1 MSDLDMSELS
11 QLGLDQKEVQ
21 VYSAMVTNYFRTIEE
36 VVVHT
41 EYSPD
46 EAEKIIRS
54 LLSKGFVKEIPGKVN
69 LYIAVN
75 PQIVVTSEA
84 EKKIQADLQ
93 QVAAD
98 IKGYWDKSMKS
109 FNALIKELQD
119 GIKALKTASLKEIEE
134 SLNSQQNSIA
144 DVSQN
149 IAQQMTADFTENEKS
164 ISEIMSQQYQEL
176 TSKITDA
183 RVTINETIDSQI
195 EGLNNTLTDLEG
207 QITQITENL
216 RTQRFTE
223 VTNYSN
229 KIQKDVGALVEIVVN
244 TFTDLQK
251 LASNKL
257 QEVLSLAN
265 TEESELVDLIKA
277 QGSSAVETFSQKID
291 VLDKTVGELHDLAVG
306 GIETTQK
313 TITNVFSGFLEKIT
327 EIAERNEEK
336 IRSSSQILDSKVG
349 EVISNINSKLDALTT
364 SKDGL
369 NTRFEALKNS
379 TSKLVLDTK
388 EGLKSKIDGIN
399 DVLKETTGNTNEQV
413 VNGATQWW
421 NDASRELSELTNT
434 STKKLEETKTKLKQ
448 GVQEYH
454 EQYDNKLNAGWDQT
468 RDKIGTLGQTLH
480 NTLGAEDESTESSLK
495 AELAEALNQVIS
507 NAADE
512 FARLNDIIKHSGEDV
527 ANSIKNKVE
536 DRKQIYEVLLGTFQE
551 SLINDTLP
559 SFGNSLKS
567 DVDNALDSHLKKV
580 SSINSEIVDSKTS
593 ELTNNIQQTFATLGD
608 YLSLQRESV
617 VEVIN
622 NHKSN
627 VTAIVNSFNEET
639 VPQTIQNIS
648 EHTNIAKTRSSET
661 IQELESRSADHF
673 QSILDEQNALEQ
685 QIGTI
690 FQNNVQTAKDV
701 ISGIIETRVPEIK
714 QELEVNTQEL
724 NTFLDELKTQ
734 SQQETEETISK
745 LKDEFTDKMKKL
757 EEELI
762 NSVRSF
768 ETGINDAN
776 SRLRQSIPSGL
787 ELISTE
793 HQDDVGKLENE
804 TLRYINDLQKT
815 VDDLQAFFD
824 NRGRFRAKEQQ
835 SFLNALKNAS
845 DSFSSL
851 RGQLS
856 DFVRNHTDG
865 FLQQISEYNTTFTKS
880 LQNYNREM
888 QKLVEEDRKKVSSSV
903 KEARDWAISLAE
915 ERFNTNF
922 NSINNAQTTIADKVN
937 TLKEKQIATISSFD
951 NNIAGIASSIE
962 ETTTQ
967 QHNQIKEN
975 YDKEKSS
982 LEQLTQSFHGR
993 LKELEQ
999 DLVQHLEKD
1008 QELHLE
1014 KLNQTIENMKNLGMN
1029 LEQTSSESIENLKA
1043 DIKSISEDL
1052 EATDR
1057 DSGDKL
1063 VQLTDTL
1070 VGYLKNYEEVTSNY
1084 YADLQT
1090 AVTKAKQLYTEY
1102 FENNKTKLVEDLT
1115 TKIDTTKYDTGTV
1128 LEEIFTSFTD
1138 FQRLVAETTYQ
1149 ASKNTE
1155 DKIKEVTDTSL
1166 KQVDEIAQAAKA
1178 QVDNSVQ
1185 QITTDIL
1192 NLAEQTRNALNELSR
1207 RNEGIIDE
1215 NTENLKSSLSQLI
1228 QSQNDKISQLTT
1240 AMKTNA
1246 TESITTL
1253 VNEAQKIT
1261 NEMKEL
1267 IDANTSTLETS
1278 TSSEITESSQDIVN
1292 QIDNLS
1298 NEISTGINI
1307 SNQVLATAKQE
1318 YETQA
1323 TETKQN
1329 LISETQNAIDQI
1341 YTHRDELE
1349 TPKSELS
1356 DKLQGMS
1363 DVIRE
1368 RREAAVKDLQESI
1381 NAAQMEQSRVISA
1394 RANDFRS
1401 KLRVH
1406 FEDVSNSQSQ
1416 FQDKITE
1423 LDMGVKRG
1431 LEKINEEHRN
1441 EIDKQVDYFNSQAR
1455 QFQNKYGLGIKNQ
1468 SIDSKRAIEEITT
1481 LKTTT
1486 IHETIDKMTE
1496 LVRNQLIQ
1504 TRQQVTDH
1512 MKSFEEQAE
1521 EIRNKHETKITSQL
1535 NDMVNNT
1542 IIESTSIE
1550 KQLNE
1555 TVSKEIANIPKR
1567 AHEGLEMTGTV
1578 MKFIRSVHQIALESP
1593 PPKVESTY
1601 LVVGEKN
1608 TIGTLAGSIT
1618 RVKSSMNIIL
1628 PKISMMPIDAVKE
1641 VSKTRRFQL
1650 LTTID
1655 DPDIA
1660 KQIQDECPNVHIRAY
1675 EQLGGV
1681 SGFFRDGEEE
1691 GGLGSMVP
1699 GKAEMIVTTSS
1710 DLVKTMNEVFADLW
1724 PRAKRL

>member
-1 MSDLDMSELS
+1 MLDLDMSELNK
-11 QLGLDQKEVQ
+11 LGLDQKEVQ

-41 EYSPD
+41 QFPPNEVD
-46 EAEKIIRS
+46 KIIKS

-93 QVAAD
+93 KMAAD

-109 FNALIKELQD
+109 FNVLVKELQD
-119 GIKALKTASLKEIEE
+119 GVKALQTVNLKEITQ
-134 SLNSQQNSIA
+134 SLNSQQKSIA

-183 RVTINETIDSQI
+183 RTAINETIDTQI

-207 QITQITENL
+207 QVTQIAENL

-223 VTNYSN
+223 VTNYSD
-229 KIQKDVGALVEIVVN
+229 KIQKDVNALVETVAN

-251 LASNKL
+251 SASNKL
-257 QEVLSLAN
+257 QEVLDLAN
-265 TEESELVDLIKA
+265 TEESELVELIKA

-291 VLDKTVGELHDLAVG
+291 ILDKTVGELHNLAVG
-306 GIETTQK
+306 SIETTQK
-313 TITNVFSGFLEKIT
+313 TITDVFSGFLEKIT

-336 IRSSSQILDSKVG
+336 IQNSSQIIDTKVG
-349 EVISNINSKLDALTT
+349 EAISNINSKLDGLTT

-388 EGLKSKIDGIN
+388 EDLKSKVDGIS
-399 DVLKETTGNTNEQV
+399 EQV
-413 VNGATQWW
+413 VNGATQWQ
-421 NDASRELSELTNT
+421 DETSRALSELTHS
-434 STKKLEETKTKLKQ
+434 STEKLEETKTKLSQ

-454 EQYDNKLNAGWDQT
+454 EQYDNKLNSGWDQT
-468 RDKIGTLGQTLH
+468 REKIIILGHELH
-480 NTLGAEDESTESSLK
+480 NTLGAEGSESAESSLK
-495 AELAEALNQVIS
+495 AELTEALNQVIS

-512 FARLNDIIKHSGEDV
+512 FARLNDIVKHSGEDV
-527 ANSIKNKVE
+527 TNSVKNKVE
-536 DRKQIYEVLLGTFQE
+536 DRKQIYDVLLGDFQE
-551 SLINDTLP
+551 SLINDTLA
-559 SFGNSLKS
+559 SFGDSLKS
-567 DVDNALDSHLKKV
+567 DADNALDSHLTKID
-580 SSINSEIVDSKTS
+580 SINSEIVDSKTS
-593 ELTNNIQQTFATLGD
+593 ELKNHIQQTFEALENI
-608 YLSLQRESV
+608 LSSQKESDKQNRNEARDQV

-622 NHKSN
+622 NHKTN
-627 VTAIVNSFNEET
+627 VTTTVNSFNEET
-639 VPQTIQNIS
+639 VPQVTQNIS
-648 EHTNIAKTRSSET
+648 EQTNIAKTRSSET
-661 IQELESRSADHF
+661 IQELESLSADHF
-673 QSILDEQNALEQ
+673 QAILDEQNSLKQ
-685 QIGTI
+685 QIETI
-690 FQNNVQTAKDV
+690 FQTNVQTAKDV
-701 ISGIIETRVPEIK
+701 VSGIIETRIPETK
-714 QELEVNTQEL
+714 QELEANVQEF
-724 NTFLDELKTQ
+724 TAFLDEVKTK
-734 SQQETEETISK
+734 SQQETEETISE
-745 LKDEFTDKMKKL
+745 LKDEFTDKMQKL
-757 EEELI
+757 EDELT
-762 NSVRSF
+762 NSVRAF

-776 SRLRQSIPSGL
+776 SKLRQSIPSGL
-787 ELISTE
+787 ELISKE

-804 TLRYINDLQKT
+804 ALRHINDLQKT

-835 SFLNALKNAS
+835 DFLTALKNAS

-856 DFVRNHTDG
+856 DFIRNHTDD
-865 FLQQISEYNTTFTKS
+865 FIQQISEYNTTFTKS
-880 LQNYNREM
+880 LQNYNRQL
-888 QKLVEEDRKKVSSSV
+888 QKLVEEDRNNIRSSV
-903 KEARDWAISLAE
+903 TGARDWAISLAE
-915 ERFNTNF
+915 EHFNTNF
-922 NSINNAQTTIADKVN
+922 NSINNAQITIADKVN
-937 TLKEKQIATISSFD
+937 TLKEKLIATVGSFD
-951 NNIAGIASSIE
+951 NSITGIASSIE
-962 ETTTQ
+962 EKTAQT
-967 QHNQIKEN
+967 HNQITES

-1008 QELHLE
+1008 QELHQE
-1014 KLNQTIENMKNLGMN
+1014 TINQSIENIKNLAMT
-1029 LEQTSSESIENLKA
+1029 LEQTSLSSIENLKGLV
-1043 DIKSISEDL
+1043 KSNIENL
-1052 EATDR
+1052 EATYGNAEEKV
-1057 DSGDKL
+1057 SE
-1063 VQLTDTL
+1063 LTDTL
-1070 VGYLKNYEEVTSNY
+1070 VGYVNHYEEVINNY
-1084 YADLQT
+1084 YADLQA
-1090 AVTKAKQLYTEY
+1090 AVTKAKELYIEY
-1102 FENNKTKLVEDLT
+1102 FENNKTKLLEDLT

-1155 DKIKEVTDTSL
+1155 DKIKEATDASL
-1166 KQVDEIAQAAKA
+1166 KQVDEIAQAAKT

-1185 QITTDIL
+1185 KITTDII
-1192 NLAEQTRNALNELSR
+1192 NLAEQTRTALTDLSR
-1207 RNEGIIDE
+1207 RSEGNIDE
-1215 NTENLKSSLSQLI
+1215 NAETLKNSLSQLV
-1228 QSQNDKISQLTT
+1228 QSQNEKLSQLTT

-1246 TESITTL
+1246 TDSIT
-1253 VNEAQKIT
+1253 K
-1261 NEMKEL
+1261 MKEL

-1278 TSSEITESSQDIVN
+1278 ISSEITESAQEIVS

-1298 NEISTGINI
+1298 NEISTGIKI
-1307 SNQVLATAKQE
+1307 SNQLLATAKQE
-1318 YETQA
+1318 HETQA
-1323 TETKQN
+1323 TETKEN
-1329 LISETQNAIDQI
+1329 IINETQSAIDQI

-1368 RREAAVKDLQESI
+1368 RREAAVKDLQDSI
-1381 NAAQMEQSRVISA
+1381 NAAQVEQAQVISA
-1394 RANDFRS
+1394 RSNDFRS
-1401 KLRVH
+1401 KLRAH
-1406 FEDVSNSQSQ
+1406 FEDVSNNQSQ
-1416 FQDKITE
+1416 FQDKVTE

-1431 LEKINEEHRN
+1431 LEKINEDHRR

-1481 LKTTT
+1481 LKATT

-1512 MKSFEEQAE
+1512 MKSFDEQAE
-1521 EIRNKHETKITSQL
+1521 EIRNKHETKISSQL
-1535 NDMVNNT
+1535 NDLVNNT
-1542 IIESTSIE
+1542 FNVSTSIE
-1550 KQLNE
+1550 KQLSE
-1555 TVSKEIANIPKR
+1555 TMSEEIANIPKR

-1608 TIGTLAGSIT
+1608 ALGTLAGSIT

-1628 PKISMMPIDAVKE
+1628 PKVSMMPIDAVKG
-1641 VSKTRRFQL
+1641 VSRTRRFQL

-1655 DPDIA
+1655 DPNLA
-1660 KQIQDECPNVHIRAY
+1660 KEIQEECPNVQIRAY

-1691 GGLGSMVP
+1691 GGLGSMIP

-1724 PRAKRL
+1724 PRAKRT